1 MRIAIASGKGGTGK
15 TTVAINLAV
24 CLRGPVQ
31 LLDCD
36 VEEPDCALFLRPR
49 IDVSEKLG
57 VPVPVVDT
65 ARCTACGECARF
77 CQFHAI
83 VGLGSVPLVFA
94 ELCHGCG
101 GCAAVCPRGAIREEP
116 RETGIV
122 ESGEAEG
129 IAFVQGKLNVGEAMA
144 APLIRAV
151 KRKWR
156 ASGTVIVDCPPGTSC
171 PVLAAVRGCDYVV
184 LVTEP
189 TPFGLNDLQLAVEA
203 MRALSLSFGVVIN
216 RAGTGSESVAAY
228 CAHERISVL
237 AELPDDRRV
246 AEAYS
251 RGEIAAKTVTG
262 VRERFVVLAD
272 RIFTELR
279 LRGPEP
285 SRVAGR

>member
-49 IDVSEKLG
+49 IHASERVG
-57 VPVPVVDT
+57 VPVPVVDA

-83 VGLGSVPLVFA
+83 VCLGSVPLVFA

-101 GCAAVCPRGAIREEP
+101 GCAAVCPQGAIREEL
-116 RETGIV
+116 RETGII
-122 ESGEAEG
+122 EGGEAEG
-129 IAFVQGKLNVGEAMA
+129 IALVQGRLNVGEAMA

-151 KRKWR
+151 KRKSR
-156 ASGTVIVDCPPGTSC
+156 SSGTVIVDSPPGTSC
-171 PVLAAVRGCDYVV
+171 PVLAAVGGCDYVV

-216 RAGTGSESVAAY
+216 RAGTGNDGVAPY
-228 CAHERISVL
+228 CARERIAVL

-251 RGEIAAKTVTG
+251 RGEIAVKTVTG
-262 VRERFVVLAD
+262 ARERFVALAD
-272 RIFTELR
+272 RIVTELR
-279 LRGPEP
+279 LRWPEP
-285 SRVAGR
+285 SRAAGR